1 MSDKKTTTV
10 LRSSFIAL
18 AMFGFGYLMVP
29 IYDVFCDLTGLNG
42 STEIVSTKQ
51 DVDFAPDL
59 TRTVKVQF
67 VANLNNSMNWTFQ
80 PDTFEMEVHPGQR
93 IVTNYTAINHRP
105 DAVIGQAIPSVMPS
119 VASRHFHKVEC
130 FCFTNQTFDA
140 KEERQMPVVFV
151 VDPALP
157 DKVEVI
163 TLSYTFFDVTETAS
177 TTPFNL
183 EVPAGG

>member
-10 LRSSFIAL
+10 LRSSFLAL
-18 AMFGFGYLMVP
+18 GMFGFGYLMVP

-51 DVDFAPDL
+51 DVEFDTDL

-67 VANLNNSMNWTFQ
+67 VANLNNSMNWTFK
-80 PDTFEMEVHPGQR
+80 PETFEMEVHPGQR
-93 IVTNYTAINHRP
+93 IVTTYTAINHRP
-105 DAVIGQAIPSVMPS
+105 DAVVGQAIPSVMPG

-130 FCFTNQTFDA
+130 FCFTNQTFAA

-157 DKVEVI
+157 EKVEVI
-163 TLSYTFFDVTETAS
+163 TLSYTFFDVSETAS
-177 TTPFNL
+177 NTNFTFA
-183 EVPAGG
+183 VPAGG